1 MASKKS
7 NAREKIKLV
16 STEGTGVYYTTHK
29 NKKNTTDKLRI
40 KKYDKKLRKHVEFK
54 EEKIK

>member
-16 STEGTGVYYTTHK
+16 STEGTGEYYTTVK

-54 EEKIK
+54 EEKVK